1 MASQIPNNC
10 ILLIIRESIIYQI
23 SGQQFSCLWLGPMT
37 QNVVGYSLTASK
49 DKIVAIHEATKV
61 IVNLACLCLLIGW
74 RGRQASMFL
83 SACICNIFLFV
94 IWQSPI
100 SFPDGLAL
108 VSSYLRRIQYCKF
121 FILVDKLIVFFFKYC
136 NRLKTQ
142 GGGGGDGGGGGG
154 GWLGTTPA
162 PQSRCVAFLWI
173 SICFS
178 FRQRR
183 M

>member
-10 ILLIIRESIIYQI
+10 ILLIIHESIIYQI

-37 QNVVGYSLTASK
+37 QNFLGYSLTSSK
-49 DKIVAIHEATKV
+49 DTIVAIHELAVLTNIKKAAKV
-61 IVNLACLCLLIGW
+61 IVNLASLCLLVGW

-108 VSSYLRRIQYCKF
+108 VSSYLRRIQYCNF
-121 FILVDKLIVFFFKYC
+121 FILVDKLIVFFL
-136 NRLKTQ
+136 NIAT
-142 GGGGGDGGGGGG
+142 D
-154 GWLGTTPA
+154 
-162 PQSRCVAFLWI
+162 
-173 SICFS
+173 
-178 FRQRR
+178 
-183 M
+183 

>member
-1 MASQIPNNC
+1 
-10 ILLIIRESIIYQI
+10 
-23 SGQQFSCLWLGPMT
+23 
-37 QNVVGYSLTASK
+37 
-49 DKIVAIHEATKV
+49 
-61 IVNLACLCLLIGW
+61 
-74 RGRQASMFL
+74 MFL